1 MNTNNY
7 LLDGRQ
13 LIMTIQQVIR
23 NKDLHGNQRIL
34 ISFSLPNISKF
45 LPIEEQKA

>member
-13 LIMTIQQVIR
+13 LITAIQQAIR
-23 NKDLHGNQRIL
+23 NKNLHDNQRML
-34 ISFSLPNISKF
+34 TSFSLPNISKF